1 MKKISPLDSQARLSQ
16 LPTSVLC
23 SAPSTSPVTRRTI
36 LSLYDRESALLAA
49 TRGFRERGFEIL
61 DAYTPYAVHG
71 LDNAMGLQPTRLPWV
86 CFAFGLA
93 GAGLKVW
100 FEFWA
105 TSIDWPVDVG
115 GKPWNS
121 LPAFVPITFEVMV
134 LLAGLSTVA
143 AFLGVSRLYPG
154 KANRVPDPSI
164 TNDRFA
170 LIVASGGTGLTF
182 EDADLIARGHGAVE
196 VREKLVEVVA

>member
-1 MKKISPLDSQARLSQ
+1 MS
-16 LPTSVLC
+16 LPTNPHC
-23 SAPSTSPVTRRTI
+23 SAPATSPVTRRTI
-36 LSLYDRESALLAA
+36 LSLYTRECDLLAA
-49 TRGFRERGFEIL
+49 TRAFRERGFEIL

-71 LDNAMGLQPTRLPWV
+71 LDDAMGLRSTRLPWV

-93 GAGLKVW
+93 GASLKVG

-105 TSIDWPVDVG
+105 SAISWPIDVG

-143 AFLGVSRLYPG
+143 AFLGISRLYPG
-154 KANRVPDPSI
+154 KPNRVPDPSV

-170 LIVASGGTGLTF
+170 IVVALGGAGLTVQ
-182 EDADLIARGHGAVE
+182 DADVIACAHGAVT
-196 VREKLVEVVA
+196 VREELAEVDA

>member
-1 MKKISPLDSQARLSQ
+1 MSQ
-16 LPTSVLC
+16 LPAPDSRLPTNPLC
-23 SAPSTSPVTRRTI
+23 AARATSPVTRRTI
-36 LSLYDRESALLAA
+36 LSLYARESDLLAA
-49 TRGFRERGFEIL
+49 TRRFRERGFEIV

-71 LDNAMGLQPTRLPWV
+71 LDDAMGLGATRLPWV

-105 TSIDWPVDVG
+105 TAIDWPVDVG

-154 KANRVPDPSI
+154 KKARIPDASI

-170 LIVASGGTGLTF
+170 LIVAAGGAGFTF
-182 EDADLIARGHGAVE
+182 EEADQLARSHGAVA
-196 VREKLVEVVA
+196 VREELAEVNA

>member
-1 MKKISPLDSQARLSQ
+1 MVKIPNFKSPI
-16 LPTSVLC
+16 PTDPIC
-23 SAPSTSPVTRRTI
+23 AAPSTSPVTRRTI
-36 LSLYDRESALLAA
+36 ISLYDRESALLAA
-49 TRGFRERGFEIL
+49 TRSFRERGFEIL

-71 LDNAMGLQPTRLPWV
+71 LDDAMGLQPTRLPWV
-86 CFAFGLA
+86 CFAFGLI

-154 KANRVPDPSI
+154 KVSRLPDPSI

-170 LIVASGGTGLTF
+170 LVVAAMPGSGAALTF
-182 EDADLIARGHGAVE
+182 EDADVIAREHGAVE
-196 VREKLVEVVA
+196 VREELIEVIS

>member
-1 MKKISPLDSQARLSQ
+1 MRKLPNLKSQ
-16 LPTSVLC
+16 LPTNPLC
-23 SAPSTSPVTRRTI
+23 AAPSTAPVTRRTI
-36 LSLYDRESALLAA
+36 LSLYARESDLLAA
-49 TRGFRERGFEIL
+49 TRLFRERGFEIL

-71 LDNAMGLQPTRLPWV
+71 LDDAMGLRPTRLPWV

-105 TSIDWPVDVG
+105 TAIDWPVDVG

-154 KANRVPDPSI
+154 KTARIPDLSI

-170 LIVASGGTGLTF
+170 LVVAAGGTGLTF
-182 EDADLIARGHGAVE
+182 EDASLLARAHGAVE
-196 VREKLVEVVA
+196 VREELSSEGITEVNA